1 MRDQAQTL
9 MPIDEVQERVRE
21 AVHAHFYTLANLF
34 KEIDYANIG
43 VISKEDFRDVMDKNV
58 MRFTD
63 EQVCWPGFINTIYRY
78 LDSVFYHYFRK
89 VMNCIIL
96 PFEVPIIVS
105 FLISYSLTKYGPLYL
120 STILVTLTTRNS
132 CADSPPA
139 WSSLPPRGPPPP
151 WTVVQGRRCPAAG
164 YRAGPCRGPIHR

>member
-1 MRDQAQTL
+1 MAPSTEPSTDGGQVYQLCSVSGKLRYVRPRGRNCTDTPDQAHIWFISLLIRQENVENSLKVKNSLKFYFIVGACNNCWLFPQDAEKWLTALQKQMRDQAQTL

-63 EQVCWPGFINTIYRY
+63 EQVC
-78 LDSVFYHYFRK
+78 
-89 VMNCIIL
+89 
-96 PFEVPIIVS
+96 
-105 FLISYSLTKYGPLYL
+105 
-120 STILVTLTTRNS
+120 
-132 CADSPPA
+132 
-139 WSSLPPRGPPPP
+139 
-151 WTVVQGRRCPAAG
+151 
-164 YRAGPCRGPIHR
+164 

>member
-1 MRDQAQTL
+1 MKIKNSLEFYFIVGACNTCWLFPQDAEKWLTALQKQMLDQAQPL

-63 EQVCWPGFINTIYRY
+63 EQVC
-78 LDSVFYHYFRK
+78 
-89 VMNCIIL
+89 
-96 PFEVPIIVS
+96 
-105 FLISYSLTKYGPLYL
+105 
-120 STILVTLTTRNS
+120 
-132 CADSPPA
+132 
-139 WSSLPPRGPPPP
+139 
-151 WTVVQGRRCPAAG
+151 
-164 YRAGPCRGPIHR
+164 